1 MAKQENKFIRFGFFK
16 CCFICNTDDVSKKI
30 KKFAKSNK
38 PEDKKRAEAL
48 TKLLNELKTPS
59 SLFVKILEAIKS
71 GKISYLHNI
80 KGKLIEVD
88 RETFIT
94 NNNKLFLQ
102 VLYDR
107 DDAIS
112 KKKPGES
119 RESIDLDE
127 DEYISEFTSIMY
139 NSDSN
144 ILMSQYNKYAVSIGQ
159 LSCFFSECLD
169 EFFQYNFKP
178 IEKMTTFPAKIDFT
192 PIIEPSRLK
201 SIKKNKCIEKMTIKG
216 SLSGIENI
224 KKETDLN
231 LPILNI
237 SKEISSVNA
246 YEFNLTITA
255 NKTREGKKIE
265 YDSIDQN
272 FCSSL
277 YDAYEKVGDKDNI
290 DVEMQYQNE
299 NSIREVLKW
308 SLPIKIIHLPFLTDK
323 RKEIPFK
330 EICDKMTFHL

>member
-1 MAKQENKFIRFGFFK
+1 M
-16 CCFICNTDDVSKKI
+16 
-30 KKFAKSNK
+30 
-38 PEDKKRAEAL
+38 L
-48 TKLLNELKTPS
+48 
-59 SLFVKILEAIKS
+59 VKILEAIKN

-80 KGKLIEVD
+80 KDKLIEVD
-88 RETFIT
+88 RETFIY
-94 NNNKLFLQ
+94 NDNKLFLQ

-112 KKKPGES
+112 KKKLGES

-139 NSDSN
+139 NSHTN
-144 ILMSQYNKYAVSIGQ
+144 ILMSQYNQHAVSIGQ
-159 LSCFFSECLD
+159 LGCFFSECLD
-169 EFFQYNFKP
+169 EFFQYNLNP
-178 IEKMTTFPAKIDFT
+178 IEKMTTFPAKIKFD
-192 PIIEPSRLK
+192 PIIEPSRLNN
-201 SIKKNKCIEKMTIKG
+201 IKKNKCIEKMIIKG

-224 KKETDLN
+224 KKETGLN

-237 SKEISSVNA
+237 AKEISSVNA
-246 YEFNLTITA
+246 YEFSLTITA
-255 NKTREGKKIE
+255 NKTREGRKIE

-299 NSIREVLKW
+299 EGIREVLKW
-308 SLPIKIIHLPFLTDK
+308 SLPIKIVSLPFSTDK
-323 RKEIPFK
+323 IKEIPFK
-330 EICDKMTFHL
+330 DICNKMTFHL